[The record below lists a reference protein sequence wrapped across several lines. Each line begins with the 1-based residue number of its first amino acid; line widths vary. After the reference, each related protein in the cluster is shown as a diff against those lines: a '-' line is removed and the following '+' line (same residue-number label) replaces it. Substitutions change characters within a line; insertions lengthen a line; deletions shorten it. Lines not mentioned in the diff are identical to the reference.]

1 MNGFTEKFFEKCIF
15 ISNFPYCNSIF
26 SWNTMPFTRVHFFSQ
41 ISPANQTKTYII
53 TLHTIGARGFTMI
66 RDNRST
72 KRSVIIPK
80 GEGVVWVSHIREAW
94 EMLKVKIPLRLRN
107 PERRMGRVYQI
118 AKSRNSNPKSP
129 KSTYDRYW

>member
-1 MNGFTEKFFEKCIF
+1 
-15 ISNFPYCNSIF
+15 
-26 SWNTMPFTRVHFFSQ
+26 
-41 ISPANQTKTYII
+41 
-53 TLHTIGARGFTMI
+53 MI

-80 GEGVVWVSHIREAW
+80 GEGVVWVSHIREAR

-118 AKSRNSNPKSP
+118 ANSVNSKPKSR
-129 KSTYDRYW
+129 YDYRLLLISKFSYLSFDDGLSSELAITAKFSRKNKN